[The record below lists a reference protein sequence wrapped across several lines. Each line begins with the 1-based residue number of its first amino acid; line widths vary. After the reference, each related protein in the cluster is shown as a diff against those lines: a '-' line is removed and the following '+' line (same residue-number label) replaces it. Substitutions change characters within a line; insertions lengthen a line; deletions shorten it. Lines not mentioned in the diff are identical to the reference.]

1 MRIAEQI
8 SYKYRFILNTSST
21 DHVCNNYSKFI
32 SFNNNLS
39 YRAVITTGAGP
50 IYINKKGTIQL
61 TVATS
66 DSSLHDIRFTNVLYA
81 LDMFVFVLSYS
92 ALK

>member
-8 SYKYRFILNTSST
+8 SYKHRFILNTGST
-21 DHVCNNYSKFI
+21 DYVCNNYSKFI

-39 YRAVITTGAGP
+39 YRAIITIGAGP
-50 IYINKKGTIQL
+50 ICINKKGTIQL

-66 DSSLHDIRFTNVLYA
+66 NSSLHNI
-81 LDMFVFVLSYS
+81 
-92 ALK
+92 